1 MKKLLTGN
9 EAIALAVRLCRVE
22 LIAAYP
28 ITPQTPIYEKLAQW
42 EAEGTLDGVMV
53 RVESEHSAM
62 ATCIS
67 AAMTGLRVFTASS
80 SQGIALM
87 HEMLHF
93 AAGNRVPVV
102 MACVNRAL
110 AIPWAFGSDQIDTL
124 SQRDT
129 GWIQFYC
136 EDAQEALDTVIE
148 AYKVS
153 ESVMLPSMVVI
164 DGFFTSHLMEPV
176 EIPLQEEVDAFL
188 PRPSIP
194 SRFDFQRPAF
204 LSNVVGPRDYF
215 RFRHRQF
222 LDMKLA
228 KEVVLEIDRAFQEAF
243 GRSYGIVEPVHLDD
257 AELVLVTS
265 GALTGTVRAVVE
277 ELRQRGKKVGLLKV
291 KLFRPFPKEEV
302 RRALKGKKKVGVV
315 DRNVSIGSGGI
326 FCEEIKAALYGVEGA
341 PKVASYITGLGG
353 VDVPPELIEAIVED
367 LEKREVFEEPIWIG
381 GI

>member
-9 EAIALAVRLCRVE
+9 EAIALAVKLCRVD
-22 LIAAYP
+22 LVAAYP

-42 EAEGTLDGVMV
+42 EAEGVLGGVMV

-148 AYKVS
+148 AYRVS
-153 ESVMLPSMVVI
+153 ESIMLPSMVVI

-176 EIPLQEEVDAFL
+176 DVPLQEEVDAFL
-188 PRPSIP
+188 PRPSFP

-204 LSNVVGPRDYF
+204 LSNVVGPKDYF

-222 LDMKLA
+222 LDMKTA
-228 KEVVLEIDRAFQEAF
+228 KRVVAEVDRAFRKAF
-243 GRSYGIVEPVHLDD
+243 GRGYGVVEQLYTED
-257 AELVLVTS
+257 ADLVLVTS
-265 GALTGTVRAVVE
+265 GALTGTARVVVE
-277 ELRQRGKKVGLLKV
+277 RLRQKGEKVGLLKV

-302 RRALKGKKKVGVV
+302 RQVLKGKKKVGVV
-315 DRNVSIGSGGI
+315 DRNVSMGCGGI
-326 FCEEIKAALYGVEGA
+326 FCEEVKAALYGVDEG
-341 PKVASYITGLGG
+341 PKVANYITGLGG
-353 VDVPPELIEAIVED
+353 LDVPPELVEAMIED
-367 LEKREVFEEPIWIG
+367 LEQREVFEEPIWIG
-381 GI
+381 AI

>member
-1 MKKLLTGN
+1 MRKLLTGN
-9 EAIALAVRLCRVE
+9 EAVALAVRLCRVD
-22 LIAAYP
+22 LVAAYP

-42 EAEGTLDGVMV
+42 EAEGLLGGVMV

-153 ESVMLPSMVVI
+153 ESVKLPSMVVI

-176 EIPLQEEVDAFL
+176 EVPLQEEVDAFL
-188 PRPSIP
+188 QRPSFP

-204 LSNVVGPRDYF
+204 LSNVVGPKDYF

-222 LDMKLA
+222 LDMKA
-228 KEVVLEIDRAFQEAF
+228 TKKVVLKVDRAFQEAF
-243 GRSYGIVEPVHLDD
+243 GRGYGLVEPVYLDD

-265 GALTGTVRAVVE
+265 GALTGTARVVVE
-277 ELRQRGKKVGLLKV
+277 ELRQKGKKVGLLKV
-291 KLFRPFPKEEV
+291 RLFRPFPKEEV
-302 RRALKGKKKVGVV
+302 RQALKGKKKVGVV
-315 DRNVSIGSGGI
+315 DRNVCMGSGGI
-326 FCEEIKAALYGVEGA
+326 FCEEIKAALYNVEGA
-341 PKVASYITGLGG
+341 PKVVNYITGLGG
-353 VDVPPELIEAIVED
+353 LDVPPELIQAMIDD
-367 LEKREVFEEPIWIG
+367 LERREVSEEPVWIG
-381 GI
+381 VI